1 MTSESVTNVRY
12 YVSYSGAKLP
22 LKLVNE
28 ITEAGLNNRNTY
40 YRGYFDA
47 EERMRLCQKI
57 VYGEVESEHQ
67 YQYHDSGVLAH
78 AQITEDDE
86 VREIHFNALGEKLL
100 DGVNKVMDVQQIDS
114 LKDAHR

>member
-1 MTSESVTNVRY
+1 MKSESATNVRY

-28 ITEAGLNNRNTY
+28 ITEASLNNRNTY

-47 EERMRLCQKI
+47 DDRMLLCQKV

-67 YQYHDSGVLAH
+67 YQYDDSGVLAH

-86 VREIHFNALGEKLL
+86 VRDIYFNAQGER
-100 DGVNKVMDVQQIDS
+100 V
-114 LKDAHR
+114 

>member
-1 MTSESVTNVRY
+1 MNPEQHIECRY
-12 YVSYSGAKLP
+12 FVSYSGIRLP

-28 ITEAGLNNRNTY
+28 ITEAALTNRNTY

-47 EERMRLCQKI
+47 NDNMLVCQKV

-67 YQYHDSGVLAH
+67 YHYDDNGVLKR

-86 VREIHFNALGEKLL
+86 VREIHFNALGE
-100 DGVNKVMDVQQIDS
+100 MI
-114 LKDAHR
+114 

>member
-1 MTSESVTNVRY
+1 MNPEEPTECRY
-12 YVSYSGAKLP
+12 FVSYSGIKLP

-28 ITEAGLNNRNTY
+28 ITEASLNNRNTY

-47 EERMRLCQKI
+47 QDRMLLCRKV

-67 YQYHDSGVLAH
+67 YQYDDNGVLKH

-86 VREIHFNALGEKLL
+86 VREICFNELGKM
-100 DGVNKVMDVQQIDS
+100 V
-114 LKDAHR
+114 

>member
-1 MTSESVTNVRY
+1 MNHEQHIPTRSMATSRY
-12 YVSYSGAKLP
+12 FVSYIGIKLP

-28 ITEAGLNNRNTY
+28 ITETSLNNRNTY

-47 EERMRLCQKI
+47 QDRMLLCQKI

-67 YQYHDSGVLAH
+67 YQYYDNGVLKR

-86 VREIHFNALGEKLL
+86 SREIHYNELGELL
-100 DGVNKVMDVQQIDS
+100 
-114 LKDAHR
+114 

>member
-1 MTSESVTNVRY
+1 MNPEQHIPTQRKGTSLY
-12 YVSYSGAKLP
+12 FVSYSGIKLP

-28 ITEAGLNNRNTY
+28 ITEASLNNRNTY

-47 EERMRLCQKI
+47 QDRILLCQKV

-67 YQYHDSGVLAH
+67 YQYYDNSVLKQ

-86 VREIHFNALGEKLL
+86 VREIHFNELGEM
-100 DGVNKVMDVQQIDS
+100 V
-114 LKDAHR
+114 